1 MPTDVSEKQL
11 ETILVNYLRDV
22 QGYEQGVSDDYS
34 KDYALDTARVK
45 RFLLSTQKQKVENA
59 GCFASEI
66 SERKFFMEL
75 AKQLANRGVTD
86 VLRKGFR
93 FISEL
98 FDMYYPLPSELNPTA
113 QELYKK
119 NIFCVTRQLFYS
131 KENQNS
137 IDVMIS
143 LNGLPLMTLEMK
155 NHYTGQTVENAVKQ
169 YQTDRDPKDQLL
181 APKRC
186 AVHMAVDDDDIKMC
200 TWLSGKPSWF
210 LPFNKG
216 VNGGAGNPVN
226 PNGVKTAYLWEEI
239 LAKESLSDI
248 IENYAQVVKKK
259 DEKTGIE
266 KQSVIW
272 PRYHQLDCVRMLL
285 AETKAKGV
293 GQRFLIQHS
302 AGSGKSN
309 SITWL
314 AYQLV
319 GLLDGTQALLDS
331 VIVVTDRVNL
341 DTQIRNNIVAFKRL
355 QNLVAWADSAE
366 SLRNHLESGKKIIIT
381 IVHKFPYI
389 LEAIGGELK
398 HKRFGIIIDEAHS
411 SQNGS
416 LSAKM
421 NIALSGNVG
430 DDDMD
435 LEDRLA
441 AIIEGRKMVKNA
453 NYYAFTATPKN
464 KTLQM
469 FGTPFLQ
476 PDGEIGHKP
485 FHEYTMKQAIE
496 EGFIMDV
503 LEHYTTYTSLY
514 KIVKAVENDPMFDK
528 KEAMKK
534 LRAFVESRP
543 ETIQQKANII
553 VEHFHTQ
560 VIDKGKVGG
569 QARAMVVT
577 SSILRAIE
585 FYYEISR
592 LLKER
597 KSPYKAIVA
606 FSGSKNYGGK
616 DVTEADING
625 FPSKDIEENMEHDP
639 YRILVVADK
648 FQTGYDQPLL
658 HTMYVDKVLTDVKAV
673 QTLSRLNRCHP
684 KKRDTFVLDF
694 ANEADDIQ
702 KSFQRFY
709 KTTILSKETDPNKLN
724 ELLMQIEE
732 ANIYTEEEVRELN
745 EKYWSNAPRETLDP
759 IVNKAVERFKALD
772 DNTQITTKSSIKGF
786 LRTYP
791 FIAAVMPFKS
801 TEWEMLDTYFSLLI
815 HKLPKL
821 TGEDFTEG
829 LLESID
835 FDKYRLIKN
844 DEKKIELENKNTE
857 IAPTPVGT
865 AQGPQEPDLV
875 KLSDILNEWN
885 NLHFSNMEKAKE
897 QLEELPERLRADET
911 FVNAAKNS
919 NRETA
924 MQQCAASLMMIV
936 AGMLNENT
944 EFCRYYLDNPDFM
957 AAINNRVFDSVYSGL
972 LLSFRKL
979 KDVEDDKDVRNLIFD
994 RLHLDNSVSDG
1005 ELQVEVQ
1012 MKFGERYP
1020 GMSSNDWRHIVE
1032 AYTPMIR
1039 EAASHKA
1046 QEISIRQ
1053 YGMAAD
1059 SGTE

>member
-1 MPTDVSEKQL
+1 MPTIVSEKQL
-11 ETILVNYLRDV
+11 ETILVEYLRDV
-22 QGYEQGVSDDYS
+22 HKYEQGVSDDYS
-34 KDYALDTARVK
+34 KDSALDTARVK
-45 RFLLSTQKQKVENA
+45 RFLLSTQKQKVENT

-75 AKQLANRGVTD
+75 VKQLANRGVTD

-131 KENQNS
+131 KGNQNS

-143 LNGLPLMTLEMK
+143 MNGLPLMTLEMK

-169 YQTDRDPKDQLL
+169 YQTDRDPKDPLL
-181 APKRC
+181 TPKRC

-200 TWLSGKPSWF
+200 TWLCGKASWF

-216 VNGGAGNPVN
+216 VNGGAGNPIN

-248 IENYAQVVKKK
+248 IENYAQVVKKL
-259 DEKTGIE
+259 DPKTNTE

-272 PRYHQLDCVRMLL
+272 PRYHQLDCVRRLL

-341 DTQIRNNIVAFKRL
+341 DTQIKNNIVAFKRL

-366 SLRNHLESGKKIIIT
+366 ALRNHLESGKKIIIT

-421 NIALSGNVG
+421 NIALSGNAG
-430 DDDMD
+430 DDEMD
-435 LEDRLA
+435 LEDRLT

-469 FGTPFLQ
+469 FGTPFQQ

-543 ETIQQKANII
+543 ETIQQKASII

-772 DNTQITTKSSIKGF
+772 ENAQITTKSSIKGF

-801 TEWEMLDTYFSLLI
+801 TEWEMLDTYFSLLV

-821 TGEDFTEG
+821 TGEDSIEG
-829 LLESID
+829 LIESID

-844 DEKKIELENKNTE
+844 DEKKIELENKNSE
-857 IAPTPVGT
+857 IAPIPVGT

-885 NLHFSNMEKAKE
+885 NLHFTNMEKAKE

-919 NRETA
+919 NKETA

-972 LLSFRKL
+972 LSSIKKL
-979 KDVEDDKDVRNLIFD
+979 KHVEDDRDVRNLIYN
-994 RLHLDNSVSDG
+994 RLQMDSSVSNGD
-1005 ELQVEVQ
+1005 LQIEVQ
-1012 MKFGERYP
+1012 EKFGERYP
-1020 GMSSNDWRHIVE
+1020 GMSLNDWRHIIE
-1032 AYTPMIR
+1032 AYTPMVR
-1039 EAASHKA
+1039 EAAKPKA
-1046 QEISIRQ
+1046 KEISMHQ
-1053 YGMAAD
+1053 YGMAAEP
-1059 SGTE
+1059 GTE